1 MRDVIRH
8 FVPQCWDSSKLGN
21 TKLSVEYVTV
31 YYVCPFV
38 PMLQVVLAVFCLPF
52 VIMRAA
58 MMELD
63 CFIAHKKELDAM
75 EAQQIGKNRRQL
87 RASRQA
93 KSLLE
98 TVLRNSESKSLKAR
112 MYLSMC
118 CGVCGMMIFTM
129 FTMMAGAFIFF
140 SLH

>member
-1 MRDVIRH
+1 
-8 FVPQCWDSSKLGN
+8 
-21 TKLSVEYVTV
+21 
-31 YYVCPFV
+31 
-38 PMLQVVLAVFCLPF
+38 MLAIFCLPF

-63 CFIAHKKELDAM
+63 CFIAHKKELDEM
-75 EAQQIGKNRRQL
+75 EEAQIAKNRRH
-87 RASRQA
+87 RHSNRQA

-98 TVLRNSESKSLKAR
+98 TVIRNSESKALKAR
-112 MYLSMC
+112 MYVSLC

-129 FTMMAGAFIFF
+129 FTMMAGAFVFF

>member
-1 MRDVIRH
+1 M
-8 FVPQCWDSSKLGN
+8 
-21 TKLSVEYVTV
+21 
-31 YYVCPFV
+31 
-38 PMLQVVLAVFCLPF
+38 LAVFCLPF

-63 CFIAHKKELDAM
+63 CFIAHKKELDTM
-75 EAQQIGKNRRQL
+75 EAVQITKNRRQHRGNR
-87 RASRQA
+87 RAE
-93 KSLLE
+93 SLLE

-112 MYLSMC
+112 MYVSLC

-129 FTMMAGAFIFF
+129 FTMMAGAFVFF